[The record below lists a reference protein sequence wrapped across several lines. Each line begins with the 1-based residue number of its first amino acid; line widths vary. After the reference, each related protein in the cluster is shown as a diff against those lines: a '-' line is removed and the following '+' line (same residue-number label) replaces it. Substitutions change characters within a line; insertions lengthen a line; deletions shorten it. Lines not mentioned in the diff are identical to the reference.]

1 MKNKKTIIYLTTIWF
16 SLQALFM
23 VFWPIY
29 LYYCDGF
36 KFFEVLVTGS
46 ILLPASLLIVVKNR
60 IIRNI
65 AYFLLWVY
73 SVPFCFLAFLYI
85 GFGGIR
91 DIFVYILATIY
102 IVNIVLLIRSKKNM
116 WFYRGLEMINRKNS
130 IAFFFWTKLQI
141 LSLVHISIILM
152 VRIPCIHLINW
163 EVPQRQTHC

>member
-1 MKNKKTIIYLTTIWF
+1 MKNKKTITYLTTIWF

-29 LYYCDGF
+29 LYYCDGL
-36 KFFEVLVTGS
+36 KFYEMFVPGS

-73 SVPFCFLAFLYI
+73 SVPFCFLAFLWI
-85 GFGGIR
+85 GFGGAR
-91 DIFVYILATIY
+91 GIFVLILATIY

-116 WFYRGLEMINRKNS
+116 
-130 IAFFFWTKLQI
+130 
-141 LSLVHISIILM
+141 
-152 VRIPCIHLINW
+152 
-163 EVPQRQTHC
+163 

>member
-1 MKNKKTIIYLTTIWF
+1 MKNKKTITYLTTIWF

-29 LYYCDGF
+29 LYYCDGL
-36 KFFEVLVTGS
+36 KFYEMFVPGS

-73 SVPFCFLAFLYI
+73 SVPFCFLAFLWI
-85 GFGGIR
+85 GFGCVGI
-91 DIFVYILATIY
+91 IPELVLLTIY

-116 WFYRGLEMINRKNS
+116 
-130 IAFFFWTKLQI
+130 
-141 LSLVHISIILM
+141 
-152 VRIPCIHLINW
+152 
-163 EVPQRQTHC
+163 

>member
-29 LYYCDGF
+29 LYYCDGL
-36 KFFEVLVTGS
+36 KFYEMFVPGS
-46 ILLPASLLIVVKNR
+46 ILLPVSLLIVVKNR

-116 WFYRGLEMINRKNS
+116 
-130 IAFFFWTKLQI
+130 
-141 LSLVHISIILM
+141 
-152 VRIPCIHLINW
+152 
-163 EVPQRQTHC
+163 